1 MVVSSDMSSLG
12 RFAWRSFQLFMKG
25 IEAIGGDLH
34 PLTSVRGRPAG
45 MRLLWSRD
53 EEGLLRG
60 GIKRFNIDGT
70 EFRFFFVEELDGI
83 QRFHRRGSIYEAEEL
98 ALIAE
103 NYKGGVFVDV
113 GANIGNHAIYV
124 AKLLNAPKVIA
135 FEPVPLSADLF
146 DINVALNG
154 CSDRVVLHRVGLSD
168 EPTRANPVSVMHNLG
183 GTRLAAGDGPI
194 EIVRGDDVLA
204 SENVSFI
211 KIDTEGYELKVLA
224 GLKGLLE
231 RCRPILFVEAEN
243 RQIEDFRD
251 FCDANGYRISGER
264 RRYEDCT
271 NFLAEPK

>member
-1 MVVSSDMSSLG
+1 MVVSSEVGSLG
-12 RFAWRSFQLFMKG
+12 RFAWRSIQLIMKG

-45 MRLLWSRD
+45 MRILWSRD
-53 EEGLLRG
+53 EDGLLRG
-60 GIKRFNIDGT
+60 GIKRFNVEGT
-70 EFRFFFVEELDGI
+70 EFRFFFNEELDGI
-83 QRFHRRGSIYEAEEL
+83 QRFHRRGTIYEAEEL

-124 AKLLNAPKVIA
+124 AKLLDAPKVIA
-135 FEPVPLSADLF
+135 FEPVTLSADLF

-154 CSDRVVLHRVGLSD
+154 CTDRVVLHRVGLSD
-168 EPTRANPVSVMHNLG
+168 EPGRARPATVQHNLG
-183 GTRLAAGDGPI
+183 GTRLTPGDGPI
-194 EIVRGDDVLA
+194 QVVRGDDILS
-204 SENVSFI
+204 SEPVSFI

-224 GLKGLLE
+224 GLKGVIAKQ
-231 RCRPILFVEAEN
+231 RPTLFVEVEN
-243 RQIEDFRD
+243 RHIEQFRK
-251 FCDANGYRISGER
+251 FCEASSYRISAEC

>member
-1 MVVSSDMSSLG
+1 MSSLG
-12 RFAWRSFQLFMKG
+12 RLAWRSAQLFMKG
-25 IEAIGGDLH
+25 VEAIGGDLH
-34 PLTSVRGRPAG
+34 PLTSARGRPAG

-60 GIKRFNIDGT
+60 GIKRFSVEGT

-83 QRFHRRGSIYEAEEL
+83 QRFHRRGTIYEAEEL

-103 NYKGGVFVDV
+103 HYKGGVFVDV

-124 AKLLNAPKVIA
+124 AKLLAAPKIIA
-135 FEPVPLSADLF
+135 FEPVTLSADLF
-146 DINVALNG
+146 EINVALNG

-168 EPTRANPVSVMHNLG
+168 GACRASPISMQHNLG
-183 GTRLAAGDGPI
+183 GTRLAPGDGPI
-194 EIVRGDDVLA
+194 EIIKGDDVLA
-204 SENVSFI
+204 SEAVSFI

-224 GLKGLLE
+224 GLKDVIAK
-231 RCRPILFVEAEN
+231 CRPTLFVEVEN
-243 RQIEDFRD
+243 RQIDAFRD
-251 FCDANGYRISGER
+251 FCEANGYRISGER